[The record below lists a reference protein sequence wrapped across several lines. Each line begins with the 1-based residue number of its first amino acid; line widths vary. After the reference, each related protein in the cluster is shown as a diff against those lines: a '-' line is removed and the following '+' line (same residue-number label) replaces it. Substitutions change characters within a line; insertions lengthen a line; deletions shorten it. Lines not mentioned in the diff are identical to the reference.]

1 LESLVFKATL
11 HALALT
17 AALAAAPAHA
27 LTTTGIA
34 CDGHGTTMTSQPGYL
49 DCAGAF
55 SGNTNNQDVAGQI
68 LTDFGISG
76 LTETDITGTNGNAT
90 SGSFTFAD
98 MASPFVLA
106 LKAGDAFSLYLF
118 AAHTTSIDFDTL
130 GVGFFSEGR
139 HPVAHF
145 GQGLSHAVLYGSSTV
160 TAVPEPETY
169 ALLMA
174 GLAFVG
180 WASRRRQ
187 RQQ

>member
-1 LESLVFKATL
+1 MFKATL
-11 HALALT
+11 HALALA

-27 LTTTGIA
+27 LDTTGIA
-34 CDGHGTTMTSQPGYL
+34 CDGQGTTMTSQPGYL
-49 DCAGAF
+49 DCSGAF
-55 SGNTNNQDVAGQI
+55 DGNSSNQDVPAQI
-68 LTDFGISG
+68 LADWGLSG
-76 LTETDITGTNGNAT
+76 LTVTDVTGANGNAT
-90 SGSFTFAD
+90 TGSFTFAD

-118 AAHTTSIDFDTL
+118 DAHTTSINFDTL
-130 GVGFFSEGR
+130 GVGFFSGNKT
-139 HPVAHF
+139 PIPHF
-145 GQGLSHAVLYGSSTV
+145 GQGLSHATLYGSSTV

>member
-1 LESLVFKATL
+1 MFKTTL
-11 HALALT
+11 HALAIT

-34 CDGHGTTMTSQPGYL
+34 CDGHGTIMDNQPGYL

-55 SGNTNNQDVAGQI
+55 SGNIDNQDVAGQI

-76 LTETDITGTNGNAT
+76 LTELDVTGTNGNAT

-118 AAHTTSIDFDTL
+118 AAHTTSINFDTL
-130 GVGFFSEGR
+130 GVGFFSG
-139 HPVAHF
+139 PNNKDAHF
-145 GQGLSHAVLYGSSTV
+145 GQGLSHATLYGSTV
-160 TAVPEPETY
+160 AAVPEPETY
-169 ALLMA
+169 ALFAA
-174 GLAFVG
+174 GMAFVG

-187 RQQ
+187 RQR

>member
-1 LESLVFKATL
+1 MFKATL
-11 HALALT
+11 QTLALV

-27 LTTTGIA
+27 LTLTGVA
-34 CDGHGTTMTSQPGYL
+34 CDGHSTGMTSQPGYI

-76 LTETDITGTNGNAT
+76 LTEVDVTGTNGNAT

-118 AAHTTSIDFDTL
+118 AAHTASIDFDTL
-130 GVGFFSEGR
+130 GVGFFSGPR
-139 HPVAHF
+139 HNVHF
-145 GQGLSHAVLYGSSTV
+145 GQGLSHAVLYSTV
-160 TAVPEPETY
+160 NAVPEPETY

>member
-1 LESLVFKATL
+1 MLKATL
-11 HALALT
+11 QMLAFA
-17 AALAAAPAHA
+17 AALVAAPAHA
-27 LTTTGIA
+27 LDLTGIA
-34 CDGHGTTMTSQPGYL
+34 CDGHGTGMTSQPGYI

-55 SGNTNNQDVAGQI
+55 DGNNSNQHVSQI
-68 LTDFGISG
+68 LIDFGLSG
-76 LTETDITGTNGNAT
+76 RTSVVDVTGANGDAT
-90 SGSFTFAD
+90 SGEFTFAD

-118 AAHTTSIDFDTL
+118 DAHTTSIDFDTL
-130 GVGFFSEGR
+130 GVGFFSGPRNVE
-139 HPVAHF
+139 HF
-145 GQGLSHAVLYGSSTV
+145 GQGLSHATLYGGSTV

>member
-1 LESLVFKATL
+1 MFKATL
-11 HALALT
+11 QALAIT

-34 CDGHGTTMTSQPGYL
+34 CDGHGTGMTSQLGYL

-76 LTETDITGTNGNAT
+76 LTETDVTGTNGNAT
-90 SGSFTFAD
+90 SGSFAFAD

-118 AAHTTSIDFDTL
+118 DAHTTSINFDTL
-130 GVGFFSEGR
+130 GVGFINKGGE
-139 HPVAHF
+139 HF
-145 GQGLSHAVLYGSSTV
+145 GQGLSHAVLYGSTV

>member
-1 LESLVFKATL
+1 VFKATL

-106 LKAGDAFSLYLF
+106 LKAGDAFGLYLF

-130 GVGFFSEGR
+130 GVGFINNGR
-139 HPVAHF
+139 EHF
-145 GQGLSHAVLYGSSTV
+145 GQTLGHATLYSV

-169 ALLMA
+169 ALLAA
-174 GLAFVG
+174 GLAFVA

>member
-1 LESLVFKATL
+1 V
-11 HALALT
+11 

-27 LTTTGIA
+27 LDTTGIA
-34 CDGHGTTMTSQPGYL
+34 CDGHGTGMILQPGYI
-49 DCAGAF
+49 DCSGAF
-55 SGNTNNQDVAGQI
+55 DGNSSNQDVAGQI

-76 LTETDITGTNGNAT
+76 LTEVDVTGTNGNAT

-118 AAHTTSIDFDTL
+118 AAHTTSINFDTL
-130 GVGFFSEGR
+130 GVGFLSGKDNKNE
-139 HPVAHF
+139 HF
-145 GQGLSHAVLYGSSTV
+145 GQGLSHATLYGGTV